1 MNWIRQRVL
10 AGETLI
16 GAWISTGSDVVTE
29 IVGQA
34 AFDWLLLD
42 REHGP
47 GDYDDLRHQLQALSG
62 SKAAPIVRVVC
73 NEPAHFKRS
82 LDLGAAGIMVPWV
95 NSVADAQAAVA
106 AMRYPP
112 QGIRGVSGSVRAAAY
127 GNGFADYFARA
138 NDNLLTIV
146 QIETAEAL
154 DRAEEIAA
162 IDGVDVLFIGPAD
175 LSLALGIPGQLDN
188 PHFQAACQKIVHS
201 CAKHDKQAG
210 ILLKDR
216 RRVENAIAEGFRFV
230 AIGLDSSFLAAGIQ
244 DALKGVK
251 QQQPR

>member
-1 MNWIRQRVL
+1 MNWIRRRVL

-16 GAWISTGSDVVTE
+16 GAWIATGSDVVAE

-47 GDYDDLRHQLQALSG
+47 GDDDSLRHQLQALSA

-112 QGIRGVSGSVRAAAY
+112 RGIRGVSGSVRAAGY
-127 GNGFADYFARA
+127 GSNSADYLARA
-138 NDNLLTIV
+138 SDELLTIA

-162 IDGVDVLFIGPAD
+162 VDGVDVLFVGPSD
-175 LSLALGIPGQLDN
+175 LSLGLGIPGQLDH
-188 PHFQAACQKIVHS
+188 PQFQAACRKVVQS
-201 CAKHDKQAG
+201 CAKHGKQAG

-216 RRVENAIAEGFRFV
+216 RRIENAIAEGFRFV
-230 AIGLDSSFLAAGIQ
+230 AIGLDSSFLTAGIQ
-244 DALKGVK
+244 EALKGLK
-251 QQQPR
+251 R

>member
-42 REHGP
+42 GEHGP
-47 GDYDDLRHQLQALSG
+47 GDYETLRHQLQAMAG

-82 LDLGAAGIMVPWV
+82 LDLGAAGVMVPWI
-95 NSVADAQAAVA
+95 NSVADARSAVA

-112 QGIRGVSGSVRAAAY
+112 LGIRGVSGSVRAVGY
-127 GNGFADYFARA
+127 GSTFADYFARA
-138 NDNLLTIV
+138 NDELVTIV
-146 QIETAEAL
+146 QIETADSLECV
-154 DRAEEIAA
+154 DEIAA
-162 IDGVDVLFIGPAD
+162 VDGVDVLFIGPSD
-175 LSLALGIPGQLDN
+175 LSLALGIPRQLDH
-188 PHFQAACQKIVHS
+188 PQFEAACRRVVEA
-201 CAKHDKQAG
+201 CTKHGKQAG

-216 RRVENAIAEGFRFV
+216 RRVQKAVADGFRFV
-230 AIGLDSSFLAAGIQ
+230 AIGLDTSFLVAGIEE
-244 DALKGVK
+244 ALDGVK
-251 QQQPR
+251 

>member
-1 MNWIRQRVL
+1 MNWIRRRVL

-16 GAWISTGSDVVTE
+16 GAWITTGSDVVTE

-42 REHGP
+42 GEHGS

-62 SKAAPIVRVVC
+62 SKTAPIVRVVC
-73 NEPAHFKRS
+73 NEPSHFKRS

-95 NSVADAQAAVA
+95 NSDADARAAAA

-112 QGIRGVSGSVRAAAY
+112 QGIRGVSGSVRAANY
-127 GNGFADYFARA
+127 GGSFADYFARA
-138 NDNLLTIV
+138 NDELLTIV

-154 DRAEEIAA
+154 DHVEEIAA
-162 IDGVDVLFIGPAD
+162 VDGVDVLFIGPAD
-175 LSLALGIPGQLDN
+175 LSLSLGIYRQLDRAE
-188 PHFQAACQKIVHS
+188 FQAACHKVVAS
-201 CAKHDKQAG
+201 CAKYGKQAG

-216 RRVENAIAEGFRFV
+216 HRIEQAIADGFRFV
-230 AIGLDSSFLAAGIQ
+230 AVGGDTSFLLAGIQ
-244 DALKGVK
+244 DALRGIK
-251 QQQPR
+251 